1 MESYFFYLLLFDQ
14 KPNRMKKS
22 LLFIVCALLAA
33 ATATAQVAQQG
44 AKLSASQT
52 EAFTKALA
60 TERTGAVLAYT
71 GGGVA
76 LVSGAVWAISEAS
89 YRSSETNV
97 LPGGRSIGIMGTVVG
112 AAIAAGG
119 LVTYLVGHNQVRLLR
134 DRTTGSSQA
143 ELDLGFTPSGVGLAL
158 NF

>member
-1 MESYFFYLLLFDQ
+1 
-14 KPNRMKKS
+14 MKKS
-22 LLFIVCALLAA
+22 LLLIVCALLAA

-52 EAFTKALA
+52 EAFNKALA

-76 LVSGAVWAISEAS
+76 LVSGAVWAISEGVMRNRDSDLMAS
-89 YRSSETNV
+89 
-97 LPGGRSIGIMGTVVG
+97 GWGIGIAGMVVG
-112 AAIAAGG
+112 TTIAAGG

-134 DRTTGSSQA
+134 DRTTDSSQA

-158 NF
+158 KF

>member
-1 MESYFFYLLLFDQ
+1 LESFFFYIFLFDQ

-22 LLFIVCALLAA
+22 LLLIVCALLAA

-76 LVSGAVWAISEAS
+76 LVSGAVWAISEGVMRNRDS
-89 YRSSETNV
+89 DVMSS
-97 LPGGRSIGIMGTVVG
+97 GWGIGIAGMVVG
-112 AAIAAGG
+112 TTIAAGG

-134 DRTTGSSQA
+134 DRTTDSSQA

-158 NF
+158 KF

>member
-1 MESYFFYLLLFDQ
+1 
-14 KPNRMKKS
+14 MKKS
-22 LLFIVCALLAA
+22 LLLIVCALLAA

-76 LVSGAVWAISEAS
+76 LVSGAVWAISEGVMRNRDS
-89 YRSSETNV
+89 DLMPS
-97 LPGGRSIGIMGTVVG
+97 GWGIGIAGMVVG
-112 AAIAAGG
+112 TTIAAGG

-134 DRTTGSSQA
+134 DRTTDSSQA

>member
-1 MESYFFYLLLFDQ
+1 
-14 KPNRMKKS
+14 MKKS
-22 LLFIVCALLAA
+22 LLLIVCALLAA
-33 ATATAQVAQQG
+33 VTATAQVAQVAQQG

-52 EAFTKALA
+52 EAFNKALA

-76 LVSGAVWAISEAS
+76 LVSGAVWAISEGVMRNRDSDLMAS
-89 YRSSETNV
+89 
-97 LPGGRSIGIMGTVVG
+97 GWGIGIAGMVVG
-112 AAIAAGG
+112 TTIAAGG